1 MPRCHLHKKQNKAC
15 KFCKAFY
22 AQQDGRAK
30 KWEEQKSAALKQLK
44 EGLSRS
50 GKGLSENDSTPLPN
64 LPLFPSVLLDRITK
78 NDFYSTTVCAASF
91 ADLRGMIIEEE
102 SCDTETRTDKSLDLD
117 PSPFICVVYRFMAL
131 PLAEGQLQLLIRSR
145 SPWTRCA
152 AFLYVRMGMH
162 VDRFWELMSE
172 ALMDQEEFVP
182 FPSRGGDKMTVG
194 QYVESLLTKDK
205 YCDLTLPRVPVAP
218 RKILTRRLV
227 MYAQFRK
234 RYTANLEVLD
244 RFAEEDVTVE
254 ICNDDG
260 EWVPARTVE
269 AVKTNKATKTVA
281 VKLKN
286 GEEITVSLGMVTCP
300 SSSSRNE
307 GDLTRSRGR
316 SAEELLK
323 NFEASQKDNALA
335 SGKDYCKTSGQ
346 QYMRVGGMPF
356 AVGGKRKDLESE
368 RAAEEEDDRNRKEAR
383 MSGPS
388 REHQAKMASL
398 ESKYCARVPSSK
410 SARSEMDGPD
420 RMRLG

>member
-1 MPRCHLHKKQNKAC
+1 M
-15 KFCKAFY
+15 
-22 AQQDGRAK
+22 G
-30 KWEEQKSAALKQLK
+30 
-44 EGLSRS
+44 
-50 GKGLSENDSTPLPN
+50 
-64 LPLFPSVLLDRITK
+64 
-78 NDFYSTTVCAASF
+78 
-91 ADLRGMIIEEE
+91 IEEE

-260 EWVPARTVE
+260 E
-269 AVKTNKATKTVA
+269 
-281 VKLKN
+281 
-286 GEEITVSLGMVTCP
+286 
-300 SSSSRNE
+300 
-307 GDLTRSRGR
+307 
-316 SAEELLK
+316 
-323 NFEASQKDNALA
+323 
-335 SGKDYCKTSGQ
+335 
-346 QYMRVGGMPF
+346 
-356 AVGGKRKDLESE
+356 
-368 RAAEEEDDRNRKEAR
+368 EEEDDRNRKEAR

-410 SARSEMDGPD
+410 SARSEMDGP
-420 RMRLG
+420 